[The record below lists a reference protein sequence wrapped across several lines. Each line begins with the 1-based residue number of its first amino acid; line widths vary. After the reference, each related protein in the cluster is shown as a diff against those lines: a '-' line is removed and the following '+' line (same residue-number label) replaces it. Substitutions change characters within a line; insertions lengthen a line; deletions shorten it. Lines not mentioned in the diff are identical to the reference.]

1 MRAIVRTRAE
11 SLFFDCEILKK
22 DRAFRK
28 NLNFVKVPRTGETT
42 LLFAWQLIGC
52 RTARDRFR

>member
-28 NLNFVKVPRTGETT
+28 KP
-42 LLFAWQLIGC
+42 
-52 RTARDRFR
+52 